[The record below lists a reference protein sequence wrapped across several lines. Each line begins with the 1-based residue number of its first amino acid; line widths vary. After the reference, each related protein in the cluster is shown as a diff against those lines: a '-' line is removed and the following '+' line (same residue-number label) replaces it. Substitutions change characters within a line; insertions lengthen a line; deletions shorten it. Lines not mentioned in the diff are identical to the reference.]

1 MKKGYLIRKSIAII
15 VGILSLLAVCGVFY
29 PVKFMDIQFTP
40 LLQRLIFDFSIIAA
54 VLFGLVILAT
64 LLFGRFYCSTICP
77 FGILQ
82 EFAGIIRGKKKNSL
96 HKNYCPKNSRDK
108 EREREFGVA
117 YETAQPRVDLRE
129 RGKQAAE
136 DCFIWFKYLIAG
148 LTFGGLIGGSALLIR
163 YVDPYTNFGSAIS
176 LSVFGIIFTLTVLAI
191 VFFKNRFFCTNICP
205 VGCALGII
213 SKFSLNKIYM
223 DENCVKCG
231 ICANN
236 CPAGCINHKEK
247 TVDNELCIKCL
258 KCLSVCPKGAI
269 KFGLQPVRFNPK
281 RRDFLVAGGALALLG
296 AGYAAGLNFAKNIAR
311 KVKDV
316 ILPAGA
322 MNTNR
327 MANKCLNCNLC
338 INNCPNGILAKA
350 DETFSVVH
358 IDYKQG
364 KGYCEFNCNN
374 CSGVCPS
381 GAIKKISLEEKQN
394 TRIAM
399 ASISTECVGCGNCV
413 TECPTGAIS
422 IVEKKAV
429 VDGSKCIGCGKC
441 ATVCKPDAINIF
453 AVNSQSKV

>member
-54 VLFGLVILAT
+54 VLFGLVILTT

-82 EFAGIIRGKKKNSL
+82 EFAGVIRGKKKNSL
-96 HKNYCPKNSRDK
+96 HKNY
-108 EREREFGVA
+108 
-117 YETAQPRVDLRE
+117 
-129 RGKQAAE
+129 
-136 DCFIWFKYLIAG
+136 WFKYLIAG

-358 IDYKQG
+358 IDYKKG

-399 ASISTECVGCGNCV
+399 ASISSECVGCGNCV

-441 ATVCKPDAINIF
+441 ATVCKHDAINIF